1 MRRKHGY
8 LRIDSELYNCYNIY
22 VKECLLFICIYEERT
37 EMYHC
42 HIHFYLTGH
51 TCGTFDIV
59 KEIRPF
65 ENFTHEFM
73 ESERPEEELSSGAD
87 VILANL
93 QGMDSVSTMKT
104 LVSGKR
110 PDASLIVLAD
120 KEQIL
125 LLEEYMEEIH
135 DIWTMPMTDAESRFH
150 ILRWLRACKTE
161 KDYWQTSH
169 FFEATINHIPNLIW
183 YKDKNGIHEKVNDS
197 FCKTVNKT
205 KKQVEGRGHAYIWD
219 VEFDDPAC
227 IESEREVMSKKK
239 TFVSEETVMTGDG
252 TKLLTTYKSPL
263 YDLDGSVMGTVG
275 VAIDVTQERAYEQEI
290 VRKNHT
296 LETVFTSMD
305 CGILCHSLDGTRII
319 RVNRAALN
327 ILGYESHEEM
337 LAEGFNMVADSVVAE
352 DKERL
357 RECITR
363 LKKEGDSVSVEYS
376 VQHKDGEL
384 LHVMGNIKLLKED
397 GELFYQRFLLDCT
410 RQKQQEKE
418 KEKHNKD
425 LLQALSVDYNMV
437 CFFDLDTG
445 KGRHLQVADD
455 HMHMFDSIFHGD
467 LVLEECMETYI
478 QKFVYEED
486 REMLRLAA
494 SVDGLKNELSDK
506 KLCIVNYRTLW
517 NDEMRYF
524 QMKVVRTGAWEK
536 IQGVVMGFRS
546 VDVEMREEMEKKSLL
561 EDALMQANRASKA
574 KSVFLSN
581 MSHDIRTPMNAIV
594 GFTALA
600 ITHIEHKER
609 VEEYLKKIMTSGN
622 HLLSLINDV
631 LDMSRIESGKMHLD
645 EKECS
650 LPEILHGLKN
660 ILQAD
665 VHAKQLELYIDT
677 VDVFDEE
684 IYCDKL
690 RLNQV
695 LLNLLSNAVKYTGAG
710 GIISLRITEKPGAPA
725 GSANYE
731 FNIKDTG
738 IGMSQEFV
746 DHIFEPFERER
757 NSTISGIQGTGLG
770 MAITR
775 NIVDMMN
782 GSIVVKSEQNVG
794 TEVTVSF
801 TFRLHSGEKIPQDI
815 PQLKGCRALVVDDD
829 FNSCDSVSYMLGQIG
844 MRAEWTL
851 SGKEAV
857 LRTRQA
863 VMRDNIYSVYI
874 IDWLLPDM
882 NGVEVTRRIRK
893 EMGEDVPIIILTAYD
908 WTDIE
913 DEAREAGVTA
923 FCSKPMFLSE
933 LRSCLHSIVNAEE
946 EERKGGLLE
955 QKSFRAGR
963 ILLAEDNELNQ
974 EIAEAILE
982 EAGFTLEVAKDGQEA
997 VDMLKDSE
1005 PGYYQLVLM
1014 DVQMPVMDGYEATKT
1029 IRKLEDP
1036 KLASVPIIAMTAN
1049 AFEED
1054 RQEALK
1060 SGMNGHI
1067 AKPIDMEAL
1076 FDILEKVLT

>member
-1 MRRKHGY
+1 
-8 LRIDSELYNCYNIY
+8 
-22 VKECLLFICIYEERT
+22 
-37 EMYHC
+37 MYHC
-42 HIHFYLTGH
+42 HIRFYLTGH
-51 TCGTFDIV
+51 TCGTFDIL
-59 KEIRPF
+59 KEISPLER
-65 ENFTHEFM
+65 FTHEFI
-73 ESERPEEELSSGAD
+73 ESVQPVEEQVSRAD
-87 VILANL
+87 MILANL
-93 QGMDSVSTMKT
+93 QGEECRSVLQT
-104 LVSGKR
+104 LVSGMR
-110 PDASLIVLAD
+110 SEAGLIVLAD
-120 KEQIL
+120 KEQIP
-125 LLEEYMEEIH
+125 LLEEYMEELQ
-135 DIWTMPMTDAESRFH
+135 DIWTLPMTDTESRFR
-150 ILRWLRACKTE
+150 ILRWQQECRIK

-169 FFEATINHIPNLIW
+169 FFEATINNIPNLIW

-227 IESEREVMSKKK
+227 IESEREVMSKRQ
-239 TFVSEETVMTGDG
+239 TCVSEETVKSGDG
-252 TKLLTTYKSPL
+252 IKLLTTYKSPL

-290 VRKNHT
+290 IRKNHT

-305 CGILCHSLDGTRII
+305 CGILCHSLDGSRILS
-319 RVNRAALN
+319 VNRAALK
-327 ILGYESHEEM
+327 ILGYESQEE
-337 LAEGFNMVADSVVAE
+337 LVAEGFNMVADSVIDE
-352 DKERL
+352 DKSKL
-357 RECITR
+357 RKCMAR
-363 LKKEGDSVSVEYS
+363 LKKAGDSVSVEYS
-376 VQHKDGEL
+376 VKHRGGEI
-384 LHVMGNIKLLKED
+384 LHVMGNIKLLEED

-410 RQKQQEKE
+410 RQKIQEREKE
-418 KEKHNKD
+418 RHNQE
-425 LLQALSVDYNMV
+425 LVQALSVDYNLV
-437 CFFDLDTG
+437 CFFELELG
-445 KGRHLQVADD
+445 KGITLQVSDD
-455 HMHMFDSIFHGD
+455 HMHMFEPILQGE
-467 LVLEECMETYI
+467 LLLEERMEDYI

-486 REMLRLAA
+486 RGMLRKAA
-494 SVDGLKNELSDK
+494 SRSSLKEELLNKRVYS
-506 KLCIVNYRTLW
+506 VNYRTLW
-517 NDEMRYF
+517 NGEMRYF
-524 QMKVVRTGAWEK
+524 QMKAVRTGAWEDG
-536 IQGVVMGFRS
+536 QGVVVGFRS
-546 VDVEMREEMEKKSLL
+546 VDAEIREEMEKKNLL

-631 LDMSRIESGKMHLD
+631 LDMSRIESGRMHLD

-650 LPEILHGLKN
+650 LPEILHGLRN

-710 GIISLRITEKPGAPA
+710 GIVSLRITEKPGAPA
-725 GSANYE
+725 GSAHYE

-746 DHIFEPFERER
+746 EHIFEPFERER

-770 MAITR
+770 MAITK

-782 GSIVVKSEQNVG
+782 GSIEVKSEQNVG

-815 PQLKGCRALVVDDD
+815 PELKGCRALVVDDD

-863 VMRDNIYSVYI
+863 VMREDNYSVYI

-882 NGVEVTRRIRK
+882 NGIEVTRRIRK
-893 EMGEDVPIIILTAYD
+893 EMGEDVPVILLTAYD
-908 WTDIE
+908 WADIE

-946 EERKGGLLE
+946 ECIKNSFIEK
-955 QKSFRAGR
+955 KNFRAGR

-982 EAGFTLEVAKDGQEA
+982 EAGFTLEIAGDGQTA
-997 VDMLKDSE
+997 VDMLKESE

-1029 IRKLEDP
+1029 IRKLEDQ
-1036 KLASVPIIAMTAN
+1036 KLAAIPIIAMTAN

-1067 AKPIDMEAL
+1067 AKPINVDTL
-1076 FDILEKVLT
+1076 FDILEEVLG